1 MKKFLI
7 SLILVAY
14 VVLFSSSLSVSA
26 SADDG
31 TNADEA
37 TTLTFEQICTALE
50 ELTGVDYSGF
60 NYYIT
65 RGSAESYLHQYFRNY
80 SIVLCQPDPENEVH
94 IINDNY
100 SVNHE
105 ANNIKIACT
114 PDINST
120 YTAFNFRYGLW
131 FDRDEPDI
139 WGNWESW
146 TRPNAY
152 PETLIH
158 AAETTFFESNMPVFV
173 GDENINEKLCTMDI
187 FYTSDNNYITY
198 EVTNHSDD
206 VTLGFF
212 CGIEGFQRYG
222 AIDVIPDDTSFYLQ
236 DASIFIQW
244 CTANDIDY
252 KTQVAYIQ
260 VYRGIELVDSM
271 QITLGE
277 IIEGQDFYDD
287 KKPYDPLPDPSDYF
301 DDPPEPP
308 DLPDLPELPSFDPEH
323 PIDSIWDII
332 CWLGE
337 YIKVHLLYIVDVLKW
352 IIDCIIYYI
361 LGFCSWLWDTLKA
374 LLKNLLTAL
383 WNLVVDI
390 KGLLLKL
397 FVPRPVILDGILARH
412 FPIVNKLQNIFK
424 DITISGNNYIPITL
438 YGSTFNISPIQF
450 IGTSGCSAIS
460 YITTMGYIA
469 VCVASMAKALYSACG
484 LVTD

>member
-1 MKKFLI
+1 MKKLI
-7 SLILVAY
+7 ISMILVAY

-31 TNADEA
+31 FNADEA
-37 TTLTFEQICTALE
+37 TTITYEQFAQAFQEMSGI
-50 ELTGVDYSGF
+50 DISGF
-60 NYYIT
+60 NYYMC
-65 RGSAESYLHQYFRNY
+65 RGPVLDYNIDCYRDY
-80 SIVLCQPDPENEVH
+80 SVAFCVPDPENAVY
-94 IINDNY
+94 IMNDDY
-100 SVNHE
+100 YVNSR
-105 ANNIKIACT
+105 ANDFKISCT
-114 PDINST
+114 PDLNST
-120 YTAFNFRYGLW
+120 VTCVNFRYGVWKDGSREVWANW
-131 FDRDEPDI
+131 FYFTQANSYPDKV
-139 WGNWESW
+139 
-146 TRPNAY
+146 Y
-152 PETLIH
+152 HFDQET
-158 AAETTFFESNMPVFV
+158 FYDSNMDVFV
-173 GDENINEKLCTMDI
+173 GDDNLNENLCTMDI
-187 FYTSDNNYITY
+187 FYTSDNNQITY

-260 VYRGIELVDSM
+260 VYRGIDPVASM
-271 QITLGE
+271 QVTLGE
-277 IIEGQDFYDD
+277 IIEGQDFYDE
-287 KKPYDPLPDPSDYF
+287 KKPYDPLPNPADYF

-308 DLPDLPELPSFDPEH
+308 DLPDLPDFPTFDPEH

-332 CWLGE
+332 LWLAE
-337 YIKVHLLYIVDVLKW
+337 YIKIHLLYIVDVLKW
-352 IIDCIIYYI
+352 IVDCIIYYV

-390 KGLLLKL
+390 KGLMMKL

-438 YGSTFNISPIQF
+438 YGSTFNISPVQY
-450 IGTSGCSAIS
+450 IGAGGCSAIS